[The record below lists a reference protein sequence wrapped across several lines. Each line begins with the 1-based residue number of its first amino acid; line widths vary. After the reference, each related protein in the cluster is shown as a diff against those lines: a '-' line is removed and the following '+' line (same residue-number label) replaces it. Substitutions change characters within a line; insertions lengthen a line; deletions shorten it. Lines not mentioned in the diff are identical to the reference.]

1 MSLKTYICIHYWKMI
16 SFQGWQLKFSTLSGS
31 FKLKK
36 VWSGCLG
43 SLLMPGSSLSL
54 SLSLYYL
61 PVVCIN
67 GENKIRAKVLLN
79 QRALTFCL
87 SCPAFIK
94 QRHCHADYKLQILH
108 AFTFIYFVDFA
119 IVSMNKNIKI
129 KSRIGFEVSRTTLF
143 GRTTRG
149 VTYSASGL
157 RVVA

>member
-36 VWSGCLG
+36 CDLIVWAL
-43 SLLMPGSSLSL
+43 SSCQAALCL

-119 IVSMNKNIKI
+119 IVSMHKNIKI

>member
-1 MSLKTYICIHYWKMI
+1 
-16 SFQGWQLKFSTLSGS
+16 
-31 FKLKK
+31 
-36 VWSGCLG
+36 
-43 SLLMPGSSLSL
+43 MPGSSLS
-54 SLSLYYL
+54 
-61 PVVCIN
+61 VVCIN

-108 AFTFIYFVDFA
+108 GFTFIYFVDFA
-119 IVSMNKNIKI
+119 IVSMHKNIKI

-143 GRTTRG
+143 GQTTRG

>member
-1 MSLKTYICIHYWKMI
+1 MSPKTYICIHYWKMI

-36 VWSGCLG
+36 CDLIVWAL
-43 SLLMPGSSLSL
+43 SSCQAALCL

-79 QRALTFCL
+79 QRALSFCL
-87 SCPAFIK
+87 SCPAFSK
-94 QRHCHADYKLQILH
+94 QRHCH
-108 AFTFIYFVDFA
+108 AFTFIYFDFA
-119 IVSMNKNIKI
+119 IVSMHKNIKI

-143 GRTTRG
+143 GQTTRG